1 MAMVGLDLDP
11 KRWLEDTVDE
21 YSNASFV
28 DDGFSGSTVN
38 GLGVLLSFS
47 ALLDKFHAIPRN
59 RNARIFKA
67 IECSEQM
74 RRLAFHRAMAG
85 RIHGVEITENFL
97 MKFEPPT
104 LWTDSQLA
112 NLWAITWSKS
122 CLKNSI

>member
-28 DDGFSGSTVN
+28 EDGFSGSTVF
-38 GLGVLLSFS
+38 VFFS
-47 ALLDKFHAIPRN
+47 ALLNKFHAIPRK

-67 IECSEQM
+67 IDCSEQM
-74 RRLAFHRAMAG
+74 RRLAFHRAMVG
-85 RIHGVEITENFL
+85 RIHGVEITEDFL